1 MCVAPLETEMLGER
15 LDREVVR
22 WPLRRFEHHIKIEID
37 GARGI
42 EESFK
47 IGFRANMRVFRAE
60 LSVDRPFIFR
70 VVIDDAGLRLL
81 HVRPCLCERLLLRFP
96 GRIVREK
103 GYEPLRT
110 VVPAAELDKA
120 VQVATV
126 DPQPN
131 DLVYGKK

>member
-1 MCVAPLETEMLGER
+1 
-15 LDREVVR
+15 
-22 WPLRRFEHHIKIEID
+22 
-37 GARGI
+37 
-42 EESFK
+42 
-47 IGFRANMRVFRAE
+47 MRVFRAE

-110 VVPAAELDKA
+110 VVPAAALDKA
-120 VQVATV
+120 VQVANVAHRV
-126 DPQPN
+126 DFDIQKQIEIRCRQTDRCETARASCRERYVSTCRYPRSTYP
-131 DLVYGKK
+131 